1 MLQTVDL
8 GTDFGERTPEVEEI
22 ENGWK
27 IYSNSNNEI
36 SFIVDVDTENF
47 SSLYVKRKFTSKE
60 RSVTDCLYLNPEELN
75 WYGGPEQMDQ
85 RYPVQKFD
93 FFVDYAYITKELH
106 SAAIMERYWLS
117 SNGFFILIDYDAPLF
132 INQNSNN
139 PDHICF
145 TAKKVIPYYSHDEE
159 FNFNYRIGA
168 GINARETHLNV
179 INKMLGRPS
188 GIPDERLIRYPIW
201 NTWVRYR
208 RDIDED
214 IIANFADEIIA
225 NGFRYSLLDIDDFW
239 EVCYG
244 EFSFATSSDAL

>member
-106 SAAIMERYWLS
+106 SAAIMER
-117 SNGFFILIDYDAPLF
+117 
-132 INQNSNN
+132 
-139 PDHICF
+139 
-145 TAKKVIPYYSHDEE
+145 
-159 FNFNYRIGA
+159 IG
-168 GINARETHLNV
+168 
-179 INKMLGRPS
+179 S
-188 GIPDERLIRYPIW
+188 
-201 NTWVRYR
+201 R
-208 RDIDED
+208 RMD
-214 IIANFADEIIA
+214 
-225 NGFRYSLLDIDDFW
+225 
-239 EVCYG
+239 
-244 EFSFATSSDAL
+244 FSFLSITMRRCLSIKTQTILTTSALP